1 MLAAWRAV
9 CLAALSAALAAT
21 LATGDRRSCGVTVR
35 DFGLVC
41 AVFRNVLQARGV
53 AKAQKARAAEVALA
67 IERAW
72 LGKAREDLEE
82 DVVVATAADD
92 AKAKMAEAKKL
103 KGQAEE
109 LADKIDALSY
119 SAVLGDKSNNQ
130 PDKAENENNVLF
142 GKIAGRG
149 NAKTGFA
156 DAQSGAA
163 LSNDMMWLCNVA
175 GCDGPDNTKRFKTT
189 ADTSCP
195 CTKDGK
201 AAQYL
206 NSGEF
211 WKKLKA
217 TSGSNNAQD
226 IAQSWTVAKKI
237 CLKGKEETTLT
248 KDQTRKPLTAAHDL
262 TTSVTRV
269 MAAINTDGKS
279 SPTKKFCLDQ
289 RVDAQ
294 TCDGST
300 HATACVCYDQD
311 KGHIPWSD
319 KIAEMET
326 QLEALQDV
334 MTQLDQLHTEAEGL
348 NRTRAQEATRA
359 AQTQE
364 ASQTKDEEQRAG
376 NGTNTQNTTPEQRG
390 NRKKRAAEQGETN
403 DAQKAEVAGQGNTE
417 CGPAHPA
424 WNTDT
429 KTCTTTRRSA
439 HVAAILTLLATALDA
454 QDTRMAQQILQ

>member
-9 CLAALSAALAAT
+9 CLAALTAALAAT
-21 LATGDRRSCGVTVR
+21 LATGSDAGAGDTVR

-41 AVFRNVLQARGV
+41 NVFRNVLQARGV
-53 AKAQKARAAEVALA
+53 AKAQKARAAEVSLAL
-67 IERAW
+67 EHAW
-72 LGKAREDLEE
+72 LGRAREDLEE
-82 DVVVATAADD
+82 DVVYSTANEAQTKK
-92 AKAKMAEAKKL
+92 AKAEKL
-103 KGQAEE
+103 KKQAWE
-109 LADKIDALSY
+109 LAAMIDTLSY
-119 SAVLGDKSNNQ
+119 SAILGNISDTPDTKEDKS
-130 PDKAENENNVLF
+130 NVLF
-142 GKIAGRG
+142 GAIAGSG
-149 NAKTGFA
+149 DNKGFA
-156 DAQSGAA
+156 DEHSGAA

-175 GCDGPDNTKRFKTT
+175 EATATTEQAPFKTGG
-189 ADTSCP
+189 DKSCP

-206 NSGEF
+206 SRGQF

-429 KTCTTTRRSA
+429 KTCSTTRRSA
-439 HVAAILTLLATALDA
+439 HVTAILTLLATALAA

>member
-21 LATGDRRSCGVTVR
+21 LATGNDAGAGDTVR

-41 AVFRNVLQARGV
+41 NVFRNVLQARGV
-53 AKAQKARAAEVALA
+53 AKAQKARADEVALA
-67 IERAW
+67 IEHAW
-72 LGKAREDLEE
+72 LGEAREDLEE
-82 DVVVATAADD
+82 DVVVTTAAD
-92 AKAKMAEAKKL
+92 AKTRKAEAKKL
-103 KGQAEE
+103 KGQAEG
-109 LADKIDALSY
+109 LAEKIDALSY

-142 GKIAGRG
+142 GKIAGSG
-149 NAKTGFA
+149 TNTGFA

-175 GCDGPDNTKRFKTT
+175 AATATDETKPFKTSGDD
-189 ADTSCP
+189 ACP
-195 CTKDGK
+195 CTKDG
-201 AAQYL
+201 AAYL
-206 NSGEF
+206 KSGEF
-211 WKKLKA
+211 WKPLKK
-217 TSGSNNAQD
+217 TSGSSGAED
-226 IAQSWTVAKKI
+226 IAKSWTVAKRI

-248 KDQTRKPLTAAHDL
+248 KDQTREPLNAAHDL
-262 TTSVTRV
+262 STAVTRV
-269 MAAINTDGKS
+269 MAAINTDGQS
-279 SPTKKFCLDQ
+279 SPTKKFCLGQ
-289 RVDAQ
+289 RVNTQ
-294 TCDGST
+294 TCDGNN
-300 HATACVCYDQD
+300 HATACVCYDQH
-311 KGHIPWSD
+311 KGHITWSD

-334 MTQLDQLHTEAEGL
+334 MTQLNQLHTEAEGL

-364 ASQTKDEEQRAG
+364 ASQTKDAEQRAG
-376 NGTNTQNTTPEQRG
+376 NGTNTQNATPEQRG
-390 NRKKRAAEQGETN
+390 NRKKRTAEQGENN

-424 WNTDT
+424 WNTET
-429 KTCTTTRRSA
+429 KTCSTTRRNA

-454 QDTRMAQQILQ
+454 RDTRMAQQILQ